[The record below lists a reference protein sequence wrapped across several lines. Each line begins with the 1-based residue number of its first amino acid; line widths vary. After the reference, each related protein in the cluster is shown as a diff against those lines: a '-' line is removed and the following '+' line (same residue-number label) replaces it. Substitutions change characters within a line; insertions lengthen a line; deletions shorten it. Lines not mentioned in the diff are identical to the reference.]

1 MKKFFILCL
10 MAFVMCVNA
19 NAQNDYGFW
28 HSSKVEK
35 DELRGYEERVMYSFS
50 EMSPILKETWNTF
63 VFTSD
68 GIMSIRLTKY
78 KSFVSSFYIRNDKPH
93 TDILVGLYSA
103 DGNLIEKFT
112 LSCKCNKQ
120 LNSVYIND
128 NKDKIFN
135 TLKGDGYVRFVG
147 ENLDFI
153 VNNFSTPFGKEFR
166 KECEDMGSQYILE
179 TWGIKHDIVFNIN

>member
-1 MKKFFILCL
+1 MRKFFILCL

-28 HSSKVEK
+28 SSRKMER
-35 DELRGYEERVMYSFS
+35 DELKGIEERVVYSFS
-50 EMSPILKETWNTF
+50 EMSPILEKTWNTF
-63 VFTSD
+63 AFTSD
-68 GIMSIRLTKY
+68 GVMFVKLTKY
-78 KSFVSSFYIRNDKPH
+78 KSFISNYFFKNDKPY

-112 LSCKCNKQ
+112 LSCQCNKQ
-120 LNSVYIND
+120 LNSAFIND

-166 KECEDMGSQYILE
+166 KECEDMGVKSILE
-179 TWGIKHDIVFNIN
+179 SWGIKHDIVFNVN